1 MSGAF
6 GIQDAIVAALAAGAL
21 AWLLRRWW
29 VRRRTKRCACD
40 GCPVA
45 EAGESKAAEVI
56 EHGGSG
62 PLITIEG
69 LGSKRS

>member
-1 MSGAF
+1 MSGGF

-29 VRRRTKRCACD
+29 VRRRAKRCACD

-45 EAGESKAAEVI
+45 ERIEAQVAHAAER
-56 EHGGSG
+56 GNGS
-62 PLITIEG
+62 LIAIEG
-69 LGSKRS
+69 LGQKRT

>member
-6 GIQDAIVAALAAGAL
+6 GIQDAIVAAMAAVAL

-29 VRRRTKRCACD
+29 VRRRAKRCACD

-45 EAGESKAAEVI
+45 ERVEAQAAPAAEQG
-56 EHGGSG
+56 GGS
-62 PLITIEG
+62 LITIEG
-69 LGSKRS
+69 LGPKR

>member
-6 GIQDAIVAALAAGAL
+6 GIQDAIVTALAAGAL

-29 VRRRTKRCACD
+29 VRRRAKRCACD

-45 EAGESKAAEVI
+45 ERVEAQAAQSAEAGR
-56 EHGGSG
+56 GS
-62 PLITIEG
+62 LITIEG
-69 LGSKRS
+69 LGPKRS